1 MSPALFAE
9 KQAQQQDEV
18 NKFRKLENEWKPS
31 PTKTY
36 KKKPFNKM
44 TPEQKKERID
54 ELWNKVRD
62 QVKTGGV
69 VVYL

>member
-9 KQAQQQDEV
+9 KQAQHQNEV

-54 ELWNKVRD
+54 ELWNKVRNK
-62 QVKTGGV
+62 VNSGSV
-69 VVYL
+69 LVFL